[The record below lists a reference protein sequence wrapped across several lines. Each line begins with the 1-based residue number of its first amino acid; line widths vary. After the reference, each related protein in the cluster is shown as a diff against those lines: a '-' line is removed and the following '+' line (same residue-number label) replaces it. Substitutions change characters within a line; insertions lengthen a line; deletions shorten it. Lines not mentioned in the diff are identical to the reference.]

1 MNKIKKG
8 FTLIELLIVIAII
21 GILASIVL
29 VSLSGARGKANRS
42 AFIGEVSG
50 AVAGLVMQCDAG
62 AVTLPTDTGNV
73 DWVAIV
79 AANTT
84 CASSGGTFR
93 LTAQNVK
100 AFGSTT
106 LAGACD
112 VLVTESGVFMP
123 GATPTAFN
131 NSTNCL

>member
-29 VSLSGARGKANRS
+29 VSLNGARGKANRS
-42 AFIGEVSG
+42 AFLGEVNG

-62 AVTLPTDTGNV
+62 AIAAPPTDTGNV
-73 DWVAIV
+73 TWIAIS
-79 AANTT
+79 AQT
-84 CASSGGTFR
+84 CAASGGTFTI
-93 LTAQNVK
+93 TADNVK

-106 LAGACD
+106 AAAACD
-112 VLVTESGVFMP
+112 LNVTESGVFV
-123 GATPTAFN
+123 GAVAFN
-131 NSTNCL
+131 NATNCL

>member
-1 MNKIKKG
+1 MNMMKKG

-62 AVTLPTDTGNV
+62 AITVPTDTGNV
-73 DWVAIV
+73 DWLALGV
-79 AANTT
+79 NT
-84 CASSGGTFR
+84 CAASGGTFIV
-93 LTAQNVK
+93 TAQNEK

-106 LAGACD
+106 AADACD
-112 VLVTESGVFMP
+112 VNVTESGVFMTT
-123 GATPTAFN
+123 GGTAFN
-131 NSTNCL
+131 NATNCL

>member
-1 MNKIKKG
+1 MKKG

-29 VSLSGARGKANRS
+29 VSLNGARGKANRS

-62 AVTLPTDTGNV
+62 AITVPTDTGNV
-73 DWVAIV
+73 LWG
-79 AANTT
+79 AATAST
-84 CASSGGTFR
+84 CAASGGTFTV
-93 LTAQNVK
+93 TAENVK

-106 LAGACD
+106 AALACD
-112 VLVTESGVFMP
+112 VNVTESGVFI
-123 GATPTAFN
+123 GALAFN
-131 NSTNCL
+131 NATNCL

>member
-1 MNKIKKG
+1 MKKG

-50 AVAGLVMQCDAG
+50 GVAGLVMQCDAG
-62 AVTLPTDTGNV
+62 ALVLPTDTGNV
-73 DWVAIV
+73 DWMALG
-79 AANTT
+79 ANT
-84 CASSGGTFR
+84 CAASGGTFTI
-93 LTAQNVK
+93 TAQNIK

-106 LAGACD
+106 AALACD
-112 VLVTESGVFMP
+112 VNVTESGVFV
-123 GATPTAFN
+123 GAVAFN
-131 NSTNCL
+131 NSTDCL